1 MCLVV
6 QDPSGIPLEILLF
19 YLENFSMDT
28 LFGIGVQ
35 LQTID
40 GDHAPFSRATALFGQ
55 CVFAHACVC
64 ACVCVLARVTSSI

>member
-19 YLENFSMDT
+19 SLENLSMDT

-35 LQTID
+35 LQNID
-40 GDHAPFSRATALFGQ
+40 GDHAPFSRAALFGQ